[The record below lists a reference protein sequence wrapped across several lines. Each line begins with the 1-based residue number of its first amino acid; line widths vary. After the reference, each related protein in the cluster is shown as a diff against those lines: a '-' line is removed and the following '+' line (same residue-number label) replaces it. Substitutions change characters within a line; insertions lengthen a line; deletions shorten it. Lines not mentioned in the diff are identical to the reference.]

1 MITKKSFVILII
13 LSCLFLKIQNQSI
26 HNTDSE
32 YQEYDV
38 ADFTTKPPHSTSS
51 HSTPSHPKSGDIE
64 HLKSTISLSLFD
76 DPLRQG
82 LQPFYVISN
91 FLIDDVLKTS
101 IPKSK

>member
-1 MITKKSFVILII
+1 MITKKSFIILIL
-13 LSCLFLKIQNQSI
+13 LSSLFSKIQNQST

-38 ADFTTKPPHSTSS
+38 PDVTTKPPHST
-51 HSTPSHPKSGDIE
+51 TPHPKSGDIE

-91 FLIDDVLKTS
+91 FIIDDVLKTS
-101 IPKSK
+101 IPKSE

>member
-1 MITKKSFVILII
+1 MITKKSFVTLIL
-13 LSCLFLKIQNQSI
+13 LSSLFLKIQNQST
-26 HNTDSE
+26 HTTDSE
-32 YQEYDV
+32 YQEYD
-38 ADFTTKPPHSTSS
+38 ATDSTTKPPHST
-51 HSTPSHPKSGDIE
+51 TSHPKSGDIE
-64 HLKSTISLSLFD
+64 HLKSAISLSLFD